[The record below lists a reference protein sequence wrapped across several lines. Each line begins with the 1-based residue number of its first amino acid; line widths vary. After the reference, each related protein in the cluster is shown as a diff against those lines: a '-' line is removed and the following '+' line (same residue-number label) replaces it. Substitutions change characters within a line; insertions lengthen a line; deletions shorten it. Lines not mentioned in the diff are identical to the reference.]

1 MLYMFL
7 LHWNEENPSM
17 TPEEA
22 IAAHFAFAK
31 DAWAKGAYVASEAIG
46 GTAVATTVRV
56 RNGNIMITDGPYAE
70 AKEVVGGFYLL
81 DCKDLDEALDYAARI
96 PDAKSAGVEARP
108 VMNVPGWDYGP
119 TADYARQGRG
129 EHTRIVT
136 PSGTAER
143 VFHEE
148 SGRILAA
155 LNRACGDFDLAEEAM
170 QEAFAVAVER
180 WPRDGVPSN
189 PGAWITTTARRKTID
204 RLRRDQTIAQKRH
217 LLETDVA
224 LDALAQDEDVTRVSE
239 LLDDRLRLTSP
250 AAIRRSRGTR
260 RPPSRC
266 ERSADSRRRKSRELF
281 SCPRRPWP
289 SAWCG

>member
-1 MLYMFL
+1 
-7 LHWNEENPSM
+7 
-17 TPEEA
+17 
-22 IAAHFAFAK
+22 
-31 DAWAKGAYVASEAIG
+31 
-46 GTAVATTVRV
+46 
-56 RNGNIMITDGPYAE
+56 
-70 AKEVVGGFYLL
+70 
-81 DCKDLDEALDYAARI
+81 
-96 PDAKSAGVEARP
+96 
-108 VMNVPGWDYGP
+108 MNVPGWDYGP

-260 RPPSRC
+260 RSPSRC

-281 SCPRRPWP
+281 SCPEKKTSESLLSKRWLVANQLLPSDAAERSCRTPPGRSWCPRRPWR